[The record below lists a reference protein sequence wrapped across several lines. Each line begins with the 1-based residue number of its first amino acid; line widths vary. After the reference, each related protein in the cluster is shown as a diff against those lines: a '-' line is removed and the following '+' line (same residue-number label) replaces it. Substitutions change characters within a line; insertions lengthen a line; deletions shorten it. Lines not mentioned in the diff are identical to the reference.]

1 MFAIKFV
8 FDKKFRLG
16 VMFYD
21 VFIAYDVTQLS
32 TVAYMVVVV
41 PLEMIPLCRP

>member
-1 MFAIKFV
+1 
-8 FDKKFRLG
+8 
-16 VMFYD
+16 MFYD

-32 TVAYMVVVV
+32 TVTYMVVVV

>member
-1 MFAIKFV
+1 
-8 FDKKFRLG
+8 
-16 VMFYD
+16 MFYD